1 MSTSIN
7 FRADQGTDSPPNIHI
22 KDVSRAQFG
31 SIVICSSC
39 RWRIQFALP
48 AGKMLVAKGSH
59 LLYNSN
65 INFSFFS
72 WSSWSDS
79 TVVGSMNNGVASLLT
94 SWYAWNQ
101 YLKVQDCNLR
111 PDILPWTLVADPRDR
126 GKGPI
131 LSHGGHY
138 LVPSHLEVWSLHREG
153 QCRHSTYQL
162 DYKLIASSNM
172 AYFIRGCSFAVRTKF
187 WLCIA
192 KSLKLCHN
200 LIT

>member
-7 FRADQGTDSPPNIHI
+7 FRADQGTDPAPNIHI
-22 KDVSRAQFG
+22 KDVLHTRFG
-31 SIVICSSC
+31 SIVICSS
-39 RWRIQFALP
+39 WGVHFALP
-48 AGKMLVAKGSH
+48 TGKMLVAKGSH

-72 WSSWSDS
+72 WSSLSDS
-79 TVVGSMNNGVASLLT
+79 RVVGSINNGVASLLT

-101 YLKVQDCNLR
+101 YLKVQACNLR
-111 PDILPWTLVADPRDR
+111 PDILPWTLAADSRGR

-138 LVPSHLEVWSLHREG
+138 LVPSHLEVWSLHQEG
-153 QCRHSTYQL
+153 QRRHSTYQS
-162 DYKLIASSNM
+162 DCKMTTSPNK
-172 AYFIRGCSFAVRTKF
+172 AYFVGCCSFVVRRKF
-187 WLCIA
+187 WLCSA